1 MRRYKIRKRIVLV
14 GSKEAM
20 KGVWKRHFDSFTNE
34 KIVRKTKVFCI
45 GMKVNEEYL
54 CRKYL
59 VGRG

>member
-1 MRRYKIRKRIVLV
+1 MC
-14 GSKEAM
+14 G
-20 KGVWKRHFDSFTNE
+20 KGNLTVINE
-34 KIVRKTKVFCI
+34 KIVRKTKVFSI